1 MSRRKGILIL
11 LVTAVIV
18 AVGFESVMA
27 SGTQEGAQQPQGE
40 MEAPE
45 VVLTVGTIYPP
56 EQPASVAINW
66 AVDQLDERTN
76 GRITIEH
83 HHSGTLGSNPEL
95 ADQLVSGAL
104 DINVQSLSYFEGD
117 VPEVA
122 IDGAFFLYDNW
133 EHVERAWGPD
143 GAFGNFFREEVLDV
157 AGVRILVPW
166 NYGRRVIT
174 TGSIA
179 VRHPDDLEGVKIRA
193 PGAPIWLDQVAS
205 WGASATP
212 VAFPELYLALS
223 QGVVE
228 GQENPISVIYA
239 NKFHE
244 VQDYMS
250 LTNHKINLIY
260 VLFNEEAWQSL
271 SSSDQELIRTVFN
284 EAIEVNESEIN
295 RLNEVALE
303 EFRAAGGTVIEDP
316 DREAFRERVMTLYAP
331 GGKYEHL
338 GEMRELAEE
347 AAP

>member
-1 MSRRKGILIL
+1 MLRKVSLGAALAVVL
-11 LVTAVIV
+11 LFFVLVQPV
-18 AVGFESVMA
+18 LA
-27 SGTQEGAQQPQGE
+27 SGAAEE
-40 MEAPE
+40 EE
-45 VVLTVGTIYPP
+45 IVLTLGTIYPP
-56 EQPASVAINW
+56 EQPASVAIDW
-66 AVDQLDERTN
+66 AAEELDSRTN
-76 GRITIEH
+76 GRITIDH
-83 HHSGTLGSNPEL
+83 HHSATLGSNPEL

-122 IDGAFFLYDNW
+122 IDGAFFLYDDW
-133 EHVERAWGPD
+133 DHVERAWGSD

-174 TGSIA
+174 TKSIP
-179 VRHPDDLEGVKIRA
+179 VRHPRDLEGAKIRA

-244 VQDYMS
+244 VQGYMS

-260 VLFNEEAWQSL
+260 VLFNEETWQSL
-271 SSSDQELIRTVFN
+271 SEDDRELIQEVFT
-284 EAIEVNESEIN
+284 EAISVNESEIV

-303 EFRAAGGTVIEDP
+303 EFRATGGTVIEDP
-316 DREAFRERVMTLYAP
+316 NRDAFRERVMELYEP
-331 GGKYEHL
+331 GGKYEYL
-338 GEMRELAEE
+338 GPMRELA
-347 AAP
+347 AQSSMR